1 MDSHVFDRARDPGP
15 ELLYRKK
22 EDFIYDI
29 DYIEE
34 VMDELLSKYQITGIW
49 LDMIAAW
56 YGMGRKYI
64 PIQRNLC
71 KNKKK
76 AS

>member
-22 EDFIYDI
+22 EDFIYYI

-49 LDMIAAW
+49 LDMIAAL
-56 YGMGRKYI
+56 YGMGRNI
-64 PIQRNLC
+64 SRF
-71 KNKKK
+71 KKFMQK
-76 AS
+76 